1 MRLDKKN
8 KVLLLG
14 LLFALYISYA
24 FAVSNTIEY
33 YKEYKAKQEILTSEN
48 NIPQLLNQLVQKE
61 KQLDKFVSH
70 SDSSISQSFQNNLL
84 RQLNAYSESYSL
96 KIIDFQQPHT
106 VQEKG
111 VTTLSY
117 IFTLEGTFNGCLAV
131 INKIENNPAMGNIQH
146 INFKKTKN
154 YKTNTEEL
162 KVEIIMQK
170 E

>member
-33 YKEYKAKQEILTSEN
+33 YKEYKAKQEILSSEK
-48 NIPQLLNQLVQKE
+48 NIPKLVNQLVQKE

-131 INKIENNPAMGNIQH
+131 INKIENNPTMGNIQH